1 MRLLIYFFTGLVITL
16 LLVACNSNDLN
27 KAKTRLAG
35 GANTT
40 ATPNQT
46 LNDGVRRITTVELRD
61 ELQKGKAIVID
72 VRSEPAFKEGHI
84 KGARLIQAGD
94 IVAKASELPRD
105 KLIVTYC
112 S

>member
-1 MRLLIYFFTGLVITL
+1 MRLLIFFFTVLVSAL

-27 KAKTRLAG
+27 KAKTGLAG
-35 GANTT
+35 GAN
-40 ATPNQT
+40 ATPTQT
-46 LNDGVRRITTVELRD
+46 ANDGARRITTVELRD
-61 ELQKGKAIVID
+61 QLAQGKAIVID

-84 KGARLIQAGD
+84 KGARLIPAGD
-94 IVAKASELPRD
+94 ILAQANELPRD

>member
-1 MRLLIYFFTGLVITL
+1 TALVIA

-35 GANTT
+35 GAN
-40 ATPNQT
+40 ATPTQT
-46 LNDGVRRITTVELRD
+46 PNDGVRRITTVELRD
-61 ELQKGKAIVID
+61 ELERGKAIVID
-72 VRSEPAFKEGHI
+72 VRSEAAFKEGHI
-84 KGARLIQAGD
+84 KGARLIPTGE
-94 IVAKASELPRD
+94 IVAKANELPRD

>member
-1 MRLLIYFFTGLVITL
+1 MRLLIYFFTGLVIA

-27 KAKTRLAG
+27 KAKRRVVG
-35 GANTT
+35 EPNTT

-46 LNDGVRRITTVELRD
+46 PNDGVRRITTVELRD
-61 ELQKGKAIVID
+61 ELERGKAIVVD

-94 IVAKASELPRD
+94 IAAKASELPRD